1 MSTAMSTD
9 NLNPVQFG
17 EPHWHA
23 DGALLALAYAADG
36 TLWSVEEPG
45 VLRHWD
51 ANGGLLVRE
60 TLTELETLW
69 AFGPRAELLAAG
81 SDDLVIWDVATRR
94 QVAMLEQPSW
104 VTAVAF
110 HPTRRLIASGHDDG
124 GVRLWDLDAPGDP
137 VELAHHEQTI
147 SALAFNADGSLLA
160 SAAEDRKIGV
170 WDVASASLRH
180 ELAGHTD
187 RIPALAWQPGTNRLV
202 SAGWDTTVRLWD
214 LAAGEPQML
223 LNTHSDQVYTLAF
236 SPDGQL
242 LAVGDSSGS
251 VHIWNDIARGQE
263 LHVLPGE
270 LEEIHSL
277 AFSPD
282 GTRLAVGGNDWV
294 IHVWDP
300 RAGSLVAGQAFQAG
314 HLIDVSPGSPALLVS
329 NGGGTALKAWDLQSH
344 AERPPSGLLPKPL
357 AVACSPDGRWIAVT
371 NADPDSR
378 LHIWDR
384 QSGQFRAPVEGPR
397 APMTYAAFSPD
408 SRSLATCCRTDGTA
422 WLWNPVDG
430 EPKLIIPEAAEGCT
444 VEAVAFHPNNSWL
457 ACGGIDF
464 LATSGTD
471 GAVTI
476 WNVDTQERVGP
487 PFAGGALSLA
497 FDSTGKRLAVASPDS
512 TIFVWDVTTQEV
524 IHEFPGVG
532 CNIAAVAFSPDGQY
546 LAAGGDDHALR
557 LWDAASGQS
566 LSVHEVDTPIRS
578 IRFSPDGKTV
588 YTGNGNT
595 TCYGLDVGG
604 LLEG

>member
-1 MSTAMSTD
+1 
-9 NLNPVQFG
+9 L
-17 EPHWHA
+17 
-23 DGALLALAYAADG
+23 
-36 TLWSVEEPG
+36 
-45 VLRHWD
+45 
-51 ANGGLLVRE
+51 
-60 TLTELETLW
+60 
-69 AFGPRAELLAAG
+69 
-81 SDDLVIWDVATRR
+81 
-94 QVAMLEQPSW
+94 
-104 VTAVAF
+104 
-110 HPTRRLIASGHDDG
+110 
-124 GVRLWDLDAPGDP
+124 
-137 VELAHHEQTI
+137 
-147 SALAFNADGSLLA
+147 
-160 SAAEDRKIGV
+160 
-170 WDVASASLRH
+170 
-180 ELAGHTD
+180 
-187 RIPALAWQPGTNRLV
+187 
-202 SAGWDTTVRLWD
+202 
-214 LAAGEPQML
+214 
-223 LNTHSDQVYTLAF
+223 
-236 SPDGQL
+236 
-242 LAVGDSSGS
+242 
-251 VHIWNDIARGQE
+251 
-263 LHVLPGE
+263 
-270 LEEIHSL
+270 
-277 AFSPD
+277 
-282 GTRLAVGGNDWV
+282 
-294 IHVWDP
+294 
-300 RAGSLVAGQAFQAG
+300 QA
-314 HLIDVSPGSPALLVS
+314 
-329 NGGGTALKAWDLQSH
+329 H
-344 AERPPSGLLPKPL
+344 AERPPSALLAKPL

-384 QSGQFRAPVEGPR
+384 QSGQFRPAVEGPR

-457 ACGGIDF
+457 ACGGIDY

-487 PFAGGALSLA
+487 PFVGGALSLA
-497 FDSTGKRLAVASPDS
+497 FDAAGKRLAVASPDS

-524 IHEFPGVG
+524 IHEIPGVG
-532 CNIAAVAFSPDGQY
+532 CNVAAVAFSPDGQY

-578 IRFSPDGKTV
+578 IRFSLDGKTV